1 MSWSPHI
8 FAGLRPLTAWDWISR
23 SSSVFSEDPSSND
36 EEEDEDDASF
46 LSLFEDD
53 ELTDDHDVSNPLY
66 DSVVGESPTL
76 GSPELPLCEDC
87 ECAIKALSWCNL
99 CSITL
104 CDECWNTQAAH
115 KDIPRNR
122 GRRKHEKTELRLWEI
137 INSILNPDTDS
148 QKQQELHRENF
159 DTKWFGVEFE
169 ENSRKPCFHDYGR
182 YVKLASE
189 TGRDPGTQ
197 HPSITCF
204 VGETGHGKSTLIN
217 ALMKVPN
224 IRVRLP
230 SVTD

>member
-1 MSWSPHI
+1 MSLLEDYEVP
-8 FAGLRPLTAWDWISR
+8 DDQDR
-23 SSSVFSEDPSSND
+23 SAQD
-36 EEEDEDDASF
+36 E
-46 LSLFEDD
+46 
-53 ELTDDHDVSNPLY
+53 HDVSNPLY
-66 DSVVGESPTL
+66 GAVGGESPTL
-76 GSPELPLCEDC
+76 GSSEPPLCEDC
-87 ECAIKALSWCNL
+87 ECAVQVLSWCNL

-104 CDECWNTQAAH
+104 CDECWSTQAAH

-148 QKQQELHRENF
+148 RKQQELHRENF
-159 DTKWFGVEFE
+159 DTKWFGVEFD
-169 ENSRKPCFHDYGR
+169 ENTRKPCFHDYGR

-217 ALMKVPN
+217 ALMKVPDL
-224 IRVRLP
+224 RAS
-230 SVTD
+230 SVISC